1 MFISKI
7 FMEKKDLEHPNL
19 VTNVDNVVTW
29 PSIGDFLNSTSV
41 ASTKSLSRSS
51 NVVCANSKLP
61 RKCQLTDTC
70 KVILRYF
77 FFVFDRKP

>member
-7 FMEKKDLEHPNL
+7 FMEKKDLDRPNL
-19 VTNVDNVVTW
+19 VMNADNVDTW
-29 PSIGDFLNSTSV
+29 LSIGDYLNSTSV

-61 RKCQLTDTC
+61 PKCLLTDTC
-70 KVILRYF
+70 KVTLR
-77 FFVFDRKP
+77 